1 MKIKNTRKNIG
12 IVGDGGW
19 GTTLAVILAKKG
31 CNVTLWGAFPDYI
44 KILKTKKVNTKFL
57 PGIRIPDEV
66 EITSSLDDAINR
78 KDIVV
83 LAAPSQYMRPILTRL
98 AAYKTSDKIFV
109 SVTKGIENKSLK
121 RMSEIIREILGEALI
136 SVLSGPTIA
145 REVAQDI
152 PTTIVASS
160 QDIAIAK
167 EIQSVFMTDRFRVY
181 TNSDI
186 VGVELGGSLKNTIA
200 IAAGI
205 SDALGFGTNA
215 KAALLTRGLV
225 EMARLGVAMGA
236 KKETFYG
243 LSGLGDLA
251 TTCISLYSRNRRF
264 GEEIG
269 KGKTLKEALKETEMV
284 VEGVA
289 TTESAHEL
297 ANKNKIEMPITEQI
311 YKVLYEDKD
320 PKKAVHD
327 LMTRSPKKEG
337 VY

>member
-1 MKIKNTRKNIG
+1 MKNSKGKSIG
-12 IVGDGGW
+12 VIGDGGW
-19 GTTLAVILAKKG
+19 GTTLAIILAQKG
-31 CNVTLWGAFPDYI
+31 LDVTLWGAFPDYI
-44 KILKTKKVNTKFL
+44 EILKAKRLNSKFL
-57 PGIRIPDEV
+57 PGVKIPHEV
-66 EITSSLDDAINR
+66 KITSSLDEAVENN
-78 KDIVV
+78 DIVV
-83 LAAPSQYMRPILTRL
+83 LAVPSQYMRSVLTRITACKL
-98 AAYKTSDKIFV
+98 SGKVFV
-109 SVTKGIENKSLK
+109 SVAKGIENKTLK
-121 RMSEIIREILGEALI
+121 RMSEIIHELLG
-136 SVLSGPTIA
+136 SVQIAILSGPTIA
-145 REVAQDI
+145 HEAAKGI

-160 QDIAIAK
+160 QDMAVAK

-181 TNSDI
+181 TNNDI
-186 VGVELGGSLKNTIA
+186 IGVEIGGSSKNVIA

-251 TTCISLYSRNRRF
+251 TTCISPYSRNRHF

-269 KGKTLKEALKETEMV
+269 KGITSKDALKESEMV

-289 TTESAHEL
+289 TTESAYEL
-297 ANKNKIEMPITEQI
+297 AKRFKIEMPITSEI
-311 YKVLYEDKD
+311 YKVLYEKKD

-327 LMTRSPKKEG
+327 LMTRSPKEEG
-337 VY
+337 FY